1 MGVVQ
6 IGKDLE
12 PRTPA
17 LLTCLHLLIDS
28 LLKGRKFVGQAF
40 LDEGQE
46 RLHKTVSARRR
57 SLAGTEKP
65 RAINVLLFFGND
77 IGIKGAGRSPT
88 PRP

>member
-17 LLTCLHLLIDS
+17 LLTCLYLLIDA

-40 LDEGQE
+40 LYEGQE
-46 RLHKTVSARRR
+46 RLHKTVSAR
-57 SLAGTEKP
+57 
-65 RAINVLLFFGND
+65 
-77 IGIKGAGRSPT
+77 
-88 PRP
+88 